1 MLTNAVSASECASR
15 VRMFAKAQALGVNMG
30 LAMQAADGA
39 AGGTGAQAACWFA
52 PWICTADTSEVF
64 CQCPSRRIRMG
75 SLLGTVNV
83 PFGALKIFEP
93 AG

>member
-39 AGGTGAQAACWFA
+39 AGGTGAQVACWCA

-64 CQCPSRRIRMG
+64 S
-75 SLLGTVNV
+75 V
-83 PFGALKIFEP
+83 PQSQDQDGILARDSKCAVWCSKDL
-93 AG
+93 